1 MVQWIKSNFKVYT
14 EVYFDTFLHYLP
26 LSDDFKTSN
35 LRAWHTVKRRSG
47 LSVSATPNILATD
60 LKDCNRMW
68 LWVTWYTRYVC
79 NQDMKTNFHPR
90 GGGKLLPIHSL
101 KWNPNDVLTTC
112 KAISKGLAS
121 GFVYWSSALRQ
132 TIDQR
137 SWEKNKHMAVEG
149 GTVSHYYIL
158 VIHKFIDSMS
168 LFRHSVWFSF
178 AVKQFPF
185 AEFGISNI

>member
-60 LKDCNRMW
+60 LKDWNRMW
-68 LWVTWYTRYVC
+68 LWVTWYTRHVC

-90 GGGKLLPIHSL
+90 GGESYFP
-101 KWNPNDVLTTC
+101 
-112 KAISKGLAS
+112 
-121 GFVYWSSALRQ
+121 
-132 TIDQR
+132 
-137 SWEKNKHMAVEG
+137 
-149 GTVSHYYIL
+149 YIL
-158 VIHKFIDSMS
+158 LNEIQTM
-168 LFRHSVWFSF
+168 FSQLAKRSARVLPADLCTDHAHYVKNHRSTVLRNNILGDPG
-178 AVKQFPF
+178 AVSRVDKMFVVKVY
-185 AEFGISNI
+185 